1 MLPTIVESVTTIL
14 TFAGIFY
21 YIAVLW
27 SARSFVRAQG
37 SGLRAQGSEENPE
50 KPATAVSWPTPG
62 VSILKPVKGLDPGM
76 YEAFASHCRQEYAG
90 EYELLF
96 GVSSL
101 SDPAEAAVIEAIERL
116 MAEFP
121 ERSIRLVECPEKLGP
136 NGKMGNVVQ
145 LAREARFDYLIVNDS
160 DIRVGPRYLAR
171 VMGEFSTQG
180 AGLRAQ
186 GSGKQGLGIGDQGL
200 EKQGAGLRAQGS
212 EKQGSGIRDQG
223 SGKNKPV
230 GLVTAPYRGQAHG
243 TLGSKLEALGIS
255 TDFFPGV
262 LVALKLDGEIRFGLG
277 STLAVS
283 KTALDAIGG
292 FAPLV
297 DSLADDYELGHRI
310 AQAGFAVALSRE
322 VVDTSVPAYDLSGY
336 LAHQLRWARG
346 IRDSRKA
353 GYVGLIFTFGLP
365 WAILNAVA
373 SGFALESLALL
384 SLACLA
390 RVTVALAVG
399 LGILGDRQV
408 LRDLWLLPVR
418 DLAALGVWVWS
429 FAGNT
434 VTWRGQTFTLEN
446 GRLKKTGIGE

>member
-1 MLPTIVESVTTIL
+1 MFPTIVESVTTIL

-27 SARSFVRAQG
+27 SGRSFVRRRTPTLPANNAG
-37 SGLRAQGSEENPE
+37 RMAHPE
-50 KPATAVSWPTPG
+50 FAAEFAPG

-76 YEAFASHCRQEYAG
+76 YEAFASHCVQEYAG

-101 SDPAEAAVIEAIERL
+101 DDPAVEAIEQL

-145 LAREARFDYLIVNDS
+145 LAREARYDYLIVNDS

-171 VMGEFSTQG
+171 VMGEFG
-180 AGLRAQ
+180 R
-186 GSGKQGLGIGDQGL
+186 
-200 EKQGAGLRAQGS
+200 
-212 EKQGSGIRDQG
+212 QGSGIRDQG
-223 SGKNKPV
+223 SEPGLRKAKEV

-262 LVALKLDGEIRFGLG
+262 LVSLKLDGEIRFGLG

-292 FAPLV
+292 FGPLV

-353 GYVGLIFTFGLP
+353 GYLGLIFTFGLP

-384 SLACLA
+384 SMACLA

-399 LGILGDRQV
+399 VGILGDRQV

-434 VTWRGQTFTLEN
+434 VTWRGQRFTLEN
-446 GRLKKTGIGE
+446 GNLKPLSGGTGPQQANHS

>member
-27 SARSFVRAQG
+27 SGRSFMRRA
-37 SGLRAQGSEENPE
+37 SLPALRAQDALSMAHPENEFAP
-50 KPATAVSWPTPG
+50 P

-76 YEAFASHCRQEYAG
+76 YEAFASHCRQDYPG

-101 SDPAEAAVIEAIERL
+101 DDPAVETIEHL
-116 MAEFP
+116 MTEFP
-121 ERSIRLVECPEKLGP
+121 ERSIRLVHTPERLGA

-145 LAREARFDYLIVNDS
+145 LAREARYDYLIVNDS
-160 DIRVGPRYLAR
+160 DIRVGPRYLRR
-171 VMGEFSTQG
+171 VIGEFG
-180 AGLRAQ
+180 VGEFGVRHK
-186 GSGKQGLGIGDQGL
+186 GKI
-200 EKQGAGLRAQGS
+200 
-212 EKQGSGIRDQG
+212 
-223 SGKNKPV
+223 V
-230 GLVTAPYRGQAHG
+230 GLVTVPYRGQAHG
-243 TLGSKLEALGIS
+243 VLNSQSSGTIGSKLEALGIS

-283 KTALDAIGG
+283 RPALDAIGG

-310 AQAGFAVALSRE
+310 AQAGFAVVLSRE
-322 VVDTSVPAYDLSGY
+322 IVDTSVPAYTLSGY
-336 LAHQLRWARG
+336 LAHQLRWARA

-353 GYVGLIFTFGLP
+353 GYLGLIFTFGLP
-365 WAILNAVA
+365 WAIFNAVA
-373 SGFALESLALL
+373 SGFAIESLALL

-399 LGILGDRQV
+399 VGILGDRQV

-434 VTWRGQTFTLEN
+434 VTWRGETFTLEN
-446 GRLKKTGIGE
+446 GNLKAVSGGTRSQ

>member
-1 MLPTIVESVTTIL
+1 MFPTIVESVTTIL

-27 SARSFVRAQG
+27 SGRSFVRRRTANH
-37 SGLRAQGSEENPE
+37 SV
-50 KPATAVSWPTPG
+50 ATMDFAPP

-76 YEAFASHCRQEYAG
+76 YEAFASHCRQEYTG

-101 SDPAEAAVIEAIERL
+101 DDPAVKAIEQL

-121 ERSIRLVECPEKLGP
+121 DRSIRLVECPEKLGP

-160 DIRVGPRYLAR
+160 DIRVGPCYLAR
-171 VMGEFSTQG
+171 VMGEFG
-180 AGLRAQ
+180 R
-186 GSGKQGLGIGDQGL
+186 
-200 EKQGAGLRAQGS
+200 
-212 EKQGSGIRDQG
+212 QGSGIRDQG
-223 SGKNKPV
+223 SEDSSPLKPPAGLNGPPLLTQGSGPRDQGSGKSQQV

-283 KTALDAIGG
+283 RVALDAIGG

-353 GYVGLIFTFGLP
+353 GYLGLIFTFGLP

-384 SLACLA
+384 SMACLA

-399 LGILGDRQV
+399 VGLLGDRQV

-434 VTWRGQTFTLEN
+434 VTWRGQRFTLEN
-446 GRLKKTGIGE
+446 GNLKPVSGGTGPRQANHS